1 MDSRKIIELV
11 KQLRE
16 ETGAGVMEC
25 KKALERS
32 GGDLAKAKKEIEK
45 MGFAK
50 AAKKANRE
58 TSQGYVATYTHSN
71 GKTGVI
77 VEILS
82 ESDFVAKNEQFRLF
96 TKNLCLQIT
105 AMNPKNID
113 ELLSQEYIREPEKT
127 IGDLV
132 KETIAKFGEN
142 IKIGRFERYEIS

>member
-96 TKNLCLQIT
+96 TKNLCLQI
-105 AMNPKNID
+105 
-113 ELLSQEYIREPEKT
+113 
-127 IGDLV
+127 
-132 KETIAKFGEN
+132 
-142 IKIGRFERYEIS
+142 